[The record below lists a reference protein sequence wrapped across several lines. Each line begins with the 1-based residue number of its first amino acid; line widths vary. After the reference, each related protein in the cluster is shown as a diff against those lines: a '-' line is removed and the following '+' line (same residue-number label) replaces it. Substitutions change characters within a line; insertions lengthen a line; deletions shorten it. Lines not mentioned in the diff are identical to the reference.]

1 MNCPYCGAPIIGNA
15 KFCMNCGAA
24 APYSDESPLSY
35 AEASAPVSQAYRPE
49 ITSVQ
54 DLPPQFRPM
63 SPWAYLGCS
72 LLFSIPLIGF
82 LCLLI
87 FTFSKEN
94 INRRNYARSYWC
106 AILVVLILFAVL
118 AATGVLS
125 ALADTVAETATEI
138 MYSLN

>member
-15 KFCMNCGAA
+15 KFCMT
-24 APYSDESPLSY
+24 Y

>member
-1 MNCPYCGAPIIGNA
+1 M
-15 KFCMNCGAA
+15 
-24 APYSDESPLSY
+24 
-35 AEASAPVSQAYRPE
+35 SQAYRPE

>member
-24 APYSDESPLSY
+24 VPYSDESPLSY

-63 SPWAYLGCS
+63 SPWADLGCS
-72 LLFSIPLIGF
+72 LLFRPQELCPF
-82 LCLLI
+82 LLVRDSCRFDSLRGSGRDGRALRPGRHCGG
-87 FTFSKEN
+87 
-94 INRRNYARSYWC
+94 NRNGNH
-106 AILVVLILFAVL
+106 VQP
-118 AATGVLS
+118 
-125 ALADTVAETATEI
+125 
-138 MYSLN
+138 